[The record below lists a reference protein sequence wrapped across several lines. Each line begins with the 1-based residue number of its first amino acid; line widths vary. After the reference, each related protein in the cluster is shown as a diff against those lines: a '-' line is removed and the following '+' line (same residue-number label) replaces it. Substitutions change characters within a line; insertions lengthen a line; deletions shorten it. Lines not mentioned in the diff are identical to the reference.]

1 VAVFLAVVGSVVA
14 GVGQT
19 SMVLIIGEVLQGAGG
34 GASTALSEVVIS
46 DLVPPEFRSRWLMVL
61 NLVWS
66 IGTAAGPIIG
76 ALLVDTS
83 AWVGDRDETFKIE
96 ADI

>member
-1 VAVFLAVVGSVVA
+1 MSVLLAVTGSVVA

-19 SMVLIIGEVLQGAGG
+19 STVLIIGEVLQGAGG

-66 IGTAAGPIIG
+66 VGTAAGPIIG

-83 AWVGDRDETFKIE
+83 AWVSNPGGIRKIE
-96 ADI
+96 ANL